1 MFQHPKEAFLFL
13 QKFLIT
19 KNAERFIKVS
29 HLSKHT
35 LKGDVRLLAI
45 INTIFFI
52 PTPPPCPRESPVTSV
67 LCPEPLLVSQSS
79 WTFELKLII
88 LLHPLLPSFLIYSN
102 IPFWLK
108 NKSLLSHI
116 DCHLK
121 VMNRV
126 RFRASLRSFT
136 LFLVCTRRSLKF
148 ESGKGQKSWDDEI
161 SVLKT
166 SKYLK
171 PSWLKCSPLKYLPAL
186 KKVRKLLVL
195 RGFKNESEFS

>member
-1 MFQHPKEAFLFL
+1 MSPW
-13 QKFLIT
+13 IP
-19 KNAERFIKVS
+19 R
-29 HLSKHT
+29 HLCS
-35 LKGDVRLLAI
+35 LSWAPFSLSVLMNIWAQVD
-45 INTIFFI
+45 N
-52 PTPPPCPRESPVTSV
+52 PVTS
-67 LCPEPLLVSQSS
+67 PPTLLS
-79 WTFELKLII
+79 
-88 LLHPLLPSFLIYSN
+88 YSN
-102 IPFWLK
+102 IPFWLE
-108 NKSLLSHI
+108 NKTSLSHI

-148 ESGKGQKSWDDEI
+148 ESGMGQKSWDEEI

-171 PSWLKCSPLKYLPAL
+171 PSWLKCSTLKYLPAL